1 MRVIAGECGGLALV
15 APKGSQT
22 RPTTDKVKGAIFA
35 MLGDRGAC
43 GRVLDLFAGSGG
55 LGIEALSRGADWCDL
70 VDRAPDAVEAI
81 SKNLAHTKLASQARV
96 HRSEV
101 ERFLMLVTEPYDLIL
116 CDPPYGLKELP
127 AILARVAHPA
137 VARDGATVV
146 VEYGRRDEVPVVI
159 GRLRRDRV
167 RVHGDTAVAIYDVV
181 DGPIPGGTE

>member
-1 MRVIAGECGGLALV
+1 
-15 APKGSQT
+15 
-22 RPTTDKVKGAIFA
+22 
-35 MLGDRGAC
+35 
-43 GRVLDLFAGSGG
+43 
-55 LGIEALSRGADWCDL
+55 
-70 VDRAPDAVEAI
+70 
-81 SKNLAHTKLASQARV
+81 
-96 HRSEV
+96 
-101 ERFLMLVTEPYDLIL
+101 LIL

-167 RVHGDTAVAIYDVV
+167 RVHGDTAVAIYAVV